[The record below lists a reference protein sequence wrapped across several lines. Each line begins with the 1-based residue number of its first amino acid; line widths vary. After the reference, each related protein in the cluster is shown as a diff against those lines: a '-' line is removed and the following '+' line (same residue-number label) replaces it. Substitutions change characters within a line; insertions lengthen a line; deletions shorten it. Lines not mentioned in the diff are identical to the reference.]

1 MKNKRLLAHLG
12 LLLVN
17 MIYGANYLIAKGLMP
32 NKLQPSGFILIR
44 VVSAAIIFQ
53 IIRLIWKHPLITNKK
68 DLARAAVCGL
78 FGVAL
83 NQLLFFNGLSIGSP
97 INASVIMVSNPV
109 LVLLLGA
116 LILGERVTLRR
127 ASGMFIGVAACVAFI
142 LFGNSAQ
149 LKGSLA
155 GDVMVFFNAISYG
168 IYLILAKPLMSKYSP
183 LTVISTVF
191 FFGSLYVIPVGF
203 TQFTAVD
210 WSLFTTA
217 NYWALA
223 YVVFAVTVLTY
234 ILNLFSLKHVSPSVT
249 SSYIFLQPLVSSLVV
264 FIAVSFNW
272 SENYLEFTWPKL
284 IFAFLIF
291 IGVYMVS
298 KPVKPIKNT

>member
-53 IIRLIWKHPLITNKK
+53 IIRFIWKHPLITNKK

-116 LILGERVTLRR
+116 LILG
-127 ASGMFIGVAACVAFI
+127 I
-142 LFGNSAQ
+142 
-149 LKGSLA
+149 
-155 GDVMVFFNAISYG
+155 
-168 IYLILAKPLMSKYSP
+168 
-183 LTVISTVF
+183 
-191 FFGSLYVIPVGF
+191 
-203 TQFTAVD
+203 
-210 WSLFTTA
+210 
-217 NYWALA
+217 
-223 YVVFAVTVLTY
+223 
-234 ILNLFSLKHVSPSVT
+234 VSPHFRS
-249 SSYIFLQPLVSSLVV
+249 IL
-264 FIAVSFNW
+264 
-272 SENYLEFTWPKL
+272 
-284 IFAFLIF
+284 
-291 IGVYMVS
+291 
-298 KPVKPIKNT
+298 